1 MRTSGT
7 EADDRAHDGRAHED
21 RAHEDGT
28 DRAAEPTKRTL
39 TSTVA
44 KPAAVATAGLVLAA
58 TAGLA
63 APATAVAETKQVRCG
78 GTVTAEP
85 GDRIQG
91 ITALGVPL
99 DLGVVT
105 DTIGS
110 LLSGVC
116 KVTVNVVDTAV
127 RPVPGAGDPA
137 ADAVGDTV
145 DRVTRSAKKATD
157 TLGGREVVVPDPGE
171 DSDEP
176 SEPAPGGGSGSGDEP
191 GAGSGDG
198 AGGNDAGD
206 DGSGTDDGRGMREPN
221 SPVVAQGQPGSRSG
235 GNGNGDGNGNGYGG
249 ASALAAPAAMSPELR
264 YAGIPVAR
272 GAMFDAAP
280 GLRYGGQ
287 IPGYNPEFGVLG
299 NSDGPGHR
307 TNGTDGAARNPD
319 ADGQATGPAHGNADL
334 RTAGDASSLPSAAPE
349 DGRGPSVPLLLAV
362 LALAGVSAGLVR
374 TWVLQRATAS

>member
-7 EADDRAHDGRAHED
+7 EADS

-127 RPVPGAGDPA
+127 RPLPGAGDPA

-157 TLGGREVVVPDPGE
+157 TLGGREVVVPGPGE

-176 SEPAPGGGSGSGDEP
+176 SEPAPGGGSDSGGDP

-198 AGGNDAGD
+198 AGGGNGSGS

-221 SPVVAQGQPGSRSG
+221 SPVVAQGEPASRSG
-235 GNGNGDGNGNGYGG
+235 GNGNGYGG

-299 NSDGPGHR
+299 SSDGPDHP
-307 TNGTDGAARNPD
+307 TNGTDGTARNPD

-349 DGRGPSVPLLLAV
+349 DGHGPSVPLLLAV

-374 TWVLQRATAS
+374 TWVLQRANTS

>member
-1 MRTSGT
+1 MRTPGSD
-7 EADDRAHDGRAHED
+7 ADGRARD
-21 RAHEDGT
+21 DAGSTRADGPAT
-28 DRAAEPTKRTL
+28 AKV
-39 TSTVA
+39 TSAVA

-58 TAGLA
+58 AAGIA

-78 GTVTAEP
+78 ETVTAAP

-105 DTIGS
+105 DTVGS

-127 RPVPGAGDPA
+127 RPVPGAGEPVADGVN
-137 ADAVGDTV
+137 DAVDGA
-145 DRVTRSAKKATD
+145 TRSARKAAD
-157 TLGGREVVVPDPGE
+157 TLGGRGAVVPGPGD
-171 DSDEP
+171 DSGEP
-176 SEPAPGGGSGSGDEP
+176 SEPAPGGGDDDSNAGGDSGSDAGSDSGRGAGGGADDGGTGNRKSNSPVVEGRGS
-191 GAGSGDG
+191 GAGSGG
-198 AGGNDAGD
+198 H
-206 DGSGTDDGRGMREPN
+206 
-221 SPVVAQGQPGSRSG
+221 
-235 GNGNGDGNGNGYGG
+235 GG
-249 ASALAAPAAMSPELR
+249 ASALASPAAMSPELR
-264 YAGIPVAR
+264 YAGIPVAS

-299 NSDGPGHR
+299 SAGGPGSPADAADR
-307 TNGTDGAARNPD
+307 AASDAAPGPDGRS
-319 ADGQATGPAHGNADL
+319 TGPASENAEL

-349 DGRGPSVPLLLAV
+349 DERGPSIPMLLAV

-374 TWVLQRATAS
+374 TWVIQRANA

>member
-1 MRTSGT
+1 MRTPGT
-7 EADDRAHDGRAHED
+7 EADDRAHED

-28 DRAAEPTKRTL
+28 DSAAEPTKRTL
-39 TSTVA
+39 TSAVA
-44 KPAAVATAGLVLAA
+44 KPAAVATAGVLLAA

-63 APATAVAETKQVRCG
+63 APATAEAETKQVRCG

-99 DLGVVT
+99 DLGIVT

-171 DSDEP
+171 DSEEP
-176 SEPAPGGGSGSGDEP
+176 SEPPPGDGSGSDSGGDAGAGSGGGDGSGSGSD
-191 GAGSGDG
+191 S
-198 AGGNDAGD
+198 GNDG
-206 DGSGTDDGRGMREPN
+206 GQGMREPN
-221 SPVVAQGQPGSRSG
+221 SPVVAQGEPGPRSG
-235 GNGNGDGNGNGYGG
+235 GSDYGG

-287 IPGYNPEFGVLG
+287 IPGYSPEFGVLG
-299 NSDGPGHR
+299 NSDGPGHPPND
-307 TNGTDGAARNPD
+307 TGAAAQNPD
-319 ADGQATGPAHGNADL
+319 ADGQATGPANGNADL

-349 DGRGPSVPLLLAV
+349 DRHGPSLPLLLAV

-374 TWVLQRATAS
+374 TWVLQRANVS